1 MVTLSEIAVQS
12 GFSVPVVSRALSLN
26 PNPKAPKVAA
36 ETRRKI
42 CETAKRLGYTPNR
55 TAEFLKKGKNPTIG
69 VFLQLRSDSLLAELI
84 RGISTAAMEYQFPL
98 ALFFDADYNSYL
110 NFLQNSQKENYCG
123 IITYPVI
130 YFREHLPEQ
139 THKKLLLDAIKAYL
153 ADGGRLVMLENNN
166 LHQEIIPDV
175 LYIDVDHAWGGRLA
189 ADYLLKHGA
198 EIVFTLDY
206 TYIPHRSAG
215 FIKQIRKYNLTPE
228 VFPLGE
234 TAELSHAVLR
244 FHKKNPSKRIGI
256 YASTDKQAIEIFSL
270 LAKEGL
276 TAGTDYLLIGYD
288 NQYATQ
294 LTIPGIT
301 TIAQPMF
308 EVGYTAVRQ
317 LINAIYR
324 LPVDS
329 IYLKPKL
336 IVRGT

>member
-175 LYIDVDHAWGGRLA
+175 LCIDV
-189 ADYLLKHGA
+189 KHGA

-317 LINAIYR
+317 LINAIYK